1 MDHVGEAL
9 EPEDV
14 VSSILCHLTAPREL
28 TKALGS
34 WEQIAESE
42 RLDTQMLPAIGTS
55 TSPFDDGQLTD
66 EQAAWPVWDR
76 PDAVWRALLEHVRVY
91 GHRRYL
97 LIDACTDEAR
107 VQAPDR
113 SVPQCE
119 ESEL

>member
-1 MDHVGEAL
+1 ML
-9 EPEDV
+9 
-14 VSSILCHLTAPREL
+14 PRAA
-28 TKALGS
+28 KALGS

-55 TSPFDDGQLTD
+55 TSPFDDNQLT
-66 EQAAWPVWDR
+66 EEMAAWPAWDR
-76 PDAVWRALLEHVRVY
+76 PDTVWRAVREQARVY

-107 VQAPDR
+107 GAAPDR